1 MSARAVRRLP
11 ILFALTFAGL
21 AAQAGSPPLAHA
33 ADDSAE
39 AIMKRAMARDGLGL
53 EGGHAT
59 LTMTI
64 TQEDGTSEARTF
76 EVWSK
81 RKDDLLRTLIRFKAP
96 AKIAGMAFLM
106 LQRAGL
112 PDEQYV
118 YLPAYKKARRITSK
132 ERTGSF
138 AGSDFTYADLE
149 RREVKEAT
157 YKKLPEESIGK
168 DACNVI
174 DATPTAKA
182 DSPYAH
188 VTSWLRKGDDV
199 PLRTQ
204 FFGSDGKLEKTLF
217 GKKLKTIDGKVVVT
231 LSRLERAGSKKATEL
246 AIDSISFATDAP
258 ETMFTLAALESGG

>member
-1 MSARAVRRLP
+1 MSALRRLTL
-11 ILFALTFAGL
+11 IGSLALGIAVLQTSSTPSQ
-21 AAQAGSPPLAHA
+21 AQA

-59 LTMTI
+59 ITMTI

-76 EVWSK
+76 ETWSK
-81 RKDDLLRTLIRFKAP
+81 RKDGLLQTLIRFKAP
-96 AKIAGMAFLM
+96 AKIAGMAFLL
-106 LQRAGL
+106 LQRAGQA
-112 PDEQYV
+112 DEQYV

-149 RREVKEAT
+149 RREVKDAT
-157 YKKLPEESIGK
+157 YKKQADETIGK

-188 VTSWLRKGDDV
+188 VTSFLRKGDDV

-217 GKKLKTIDGKVVVT
+217 AKKLKTVDSKIVVS
-231 LSRLERAGSKKATEL
+231 LSRLERANSKKATEL
-246 AIDSISFATDAP
+246 SIDSISFTSDAP
-258 ETMFTLAALESGG
+258 DTMFTVASLESGG